1 MTRYIKDDSGKF
13 AGSIGDGA
21 TNVPTAAPDVSLP
34 SQAFDVDQN
43 PAQSIDQAYAAFSR
57 RQANPFVPDFADPET
72 TDAVLK
78 KVDKI
83 GERLTRKL
91 DDLTDRRFDLKTSKS
106 YWAPYDKAQVLERMR
121 VEEDRLRDAAMEAR
135 EHLETAKA
143 IMEDREP
150 KIVAYKG
157 SAALEADDVSYVAS
171 ELREVFGEEELQH
184 DWDRGDSAVMDKV
197 RRASSHILRAKRVL
211 NASIVPEKRDPEPE
225 EEYED
230 D

>member
-21 TNVPTAAPDVSLP
+21 TNIPTAAPDVSLSSP
-34 SQAFDVDQN
+34 AFDLDSN
-43 PAQSIDQAYAAFSR
+43 PAQTIDQAYAAFSR

-72 TDAVLK
+72 TDAVLA

-83 GERLTRKL
+83 GERISRKL
-91 DDLTDRRFDLKTSKS
+91 DDLSERRFDIRTSKS
-106 YWAPYDKAQVLERMR
+106 FWNPYDKSQVLERIK
-121 VEEDRLRDAAMEAR
+121 VEEDHLRDAAMEAR
-135 EHLETAKA
+135 EYLENAKA

-150 KIVAYKG
+150 KIVAYQS
-157 SAALEADDVSYVAS
+157 SACLEADDVSYVAA
-171 ELREVFGEEELQH
+171 ELREVFGEDELQH
-184 DWDRGDSAVMDKV
+184 DWDRGEATVMDKV
-197 RRASSHILRAKRVL
+197 RRASSQILRAKRVL
-211 NASIVPEKRDPEPE
+211 NAAVVPAKRDPEPE